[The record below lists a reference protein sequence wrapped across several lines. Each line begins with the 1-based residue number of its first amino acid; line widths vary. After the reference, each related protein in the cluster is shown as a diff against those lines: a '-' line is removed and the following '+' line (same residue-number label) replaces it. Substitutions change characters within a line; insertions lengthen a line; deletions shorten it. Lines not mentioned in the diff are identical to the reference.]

1 VQGLPLPWCPH
12 CGGALSAPVATAPW
26 TTRWVAHVP
35 PGADATTGAP
45 APLGPTPRYHAT
57 PRWGLPSRPWVHPLT
72 QAEGAAVP
80 SDTVRARALAASAR
94 PLLVGAAV
102 AFVAAAGAEA
112 WRYGLL
118 LRGRTELLGARTV
131 ALSDSLV
138 VAAGVLAPV
147 LAVVSALVV
156 ALWLVRARRAAA
168 EQAGLRDSR
177 SARAVLLGALLPVV
191 NLGQAGVLV
200 TELERSLGGAGPSR
214 LVRRWWAVFVLSGLL
229 AALTWGWRLLGTA
242 QAQADAVVLA
252 GLSDLAAAVT
262 AVLTLVVVL
271 RCTER
276 LGGAA
281 RPPGRRW
288 VASVPAEA
296 REPA

>member
-1 VQGLPLPWCPH
+1 
-12 CGGALSAPVATAPW
+12 
-26 TTRWVAHVP
+26 
-35 PGADATTGAP
+35 
-45 APLGPTPRYHAT
+45 
-57 PRWGLPSRPWVHPLT
+57 
-72 QAEGAAVP
+72 
-80 SDTVRARALAASAR
+80 
-94 PLLVGAAV
+94 
-102 AFVAAAGAEA
+102 
-112 WRYGLL
+112 
-118 LRGRTELLGARTV
+118 
-131 ALSDSLV
+131 V